1 MSRPE
6 ATKLVEQ
13 IRAASEALRGIGC
26 TEPLRDVLEQEIN
39 ALERPTGRELPP
51 AFTIQRTIDA
61 QLAAWPETT
70 PDSIVYG
77 LVRALG
83 NFIASRWEGE
93 DALSHAKV
101 AGGILERNVKRICA
115 AAAAEEV
122 H

>member
-26 TEPLRDVLEQEIN
+26 TEPLRDVLEQEIA
-39 ALERPTGRELPP
+39 ALDRPAGRELPP

-61 QLAAWPETT
+61 QLAAWPETK

-93 DALSHAKV
+93 AALHQAKV
-101 AGGILERNVKRICA
+101 AGGAIERNVKRLCA
-115 AAAAEEV
+115 AATEEV